1 MSSTSTEHTA
11 PTAGRLRRVG
21 WQVGLIGMSPVNLAV
36 AVATIVFLAV
46 SWTWVALPLLLFTV
60 AKTRVL
66 ADGYR
71 LIAGQLIGAEIERP
85 YRARPPGGWSTRLSS
100 MAKDPATWRDLAWL
114 WVNATLGFAM
124 IVTALS
130 LLLGAAWQL
139 VFPLVWW
146 IWPDVFSQYWGFIDL
161 SSLPLAV
168 VFSWPVAL
176 LYLALW
182 WRLEPPL
189 MRGYGRLARSLL
201 SPTASSRLVKR
212 VEQLAVSRAETVDT
226 QAAEL
231 RRIERDLHD
240 GAQARLV
247 ALGMSLGMA
256 DELVERDPQ
265 AAKALLAEARST
277 TSQALAELRDLV
289 RGIHPPVLADRG
301 LDGAVHALA
310 LACPLPTA
318 VEVDVPGRLPAPV
331 ESAGY
336 FAVAEA
342 ITNVI
347 KHSGATKA
355 WVRVTYADG
364 RLSLMVADDGNGGAD
379 PSRGTG
385 LRGIE
390 RRLAAFDG
398 TVVVSSPVG
407 GPTVVTMELPC
418 ELSSARTSPSSG
430 TA

>member
-1 MSSTSTEHTA
+1 MPNTAEHA
-11 PTAGRLRRVG
+11 VPTAGRLRRIG
-21 WQVGLIGMSPVNLAV
+21 WQVGLIGMSPISLAV
-36 AVATIVFLAV
+36 AIISIVFLAL
-46 SWTWVALPLLLFTV
+46 SWTWIALPVVIGAV
-60 AKTRVL
+60 AMTRVL

-71 LIAGQLIGAEIERP
+71 TVAGQLLGSEIARP
-85 YRARPPGGWSTRLSS
+85 YRPRPAGGWSTRLFAL
-100 MAKDPATWRDLAWL
+100 AKDPATWRDLAWL

-124 IVTALS
+124 VVFS
-130 LLLGAAWQL
+130 LGLFLAVAWQL
-139 VFPLVWW
+139 LFPVVWS
-146 IWPDVFSQYWGFIDL
+146 IWPSVFVEYWGVFDIT
-161 SSLPLAV
+161 SLPRAV
-168 VFSWPVAL
+168 AVSWPVAL
-176 LYLALW
+176 VYFGLW
-182 WRLEPPL
+182 WRFEPLL
-189 MRGYGRLARSLL
+189 MRSYARLARSLL
-201 SPTASSRLVKR
+201 SPTESSRLAKR

-256 DELVERDPQ
+256 DEVMDRDPQ
-265 AAKALLAEARST
+265 AAKVLLAEARTT
-277 TSQALAELRDLV
+277 TSQALAELRNLV

-310 LACPLPTA
+310 MACPLPTS
-318 VEVDVPGRLPAPV
+318 VDVDIAGRLPAPV

-347 KHSGATKA
+347 KHSGAGKA
-355 WVRVTYADG
+355 WVRLTYADG
-364 RLSLMVADDGNGGAD
+364 RLALMVADDGNGGAD
-379 PSRGTG
+379 PGRGTG

-398 TVVVSSPVG
+398 TVVVSSPAG

-418 ELSSARTSPSSG
+418 ELSSVKTSPSSG